1 MIDLME
7 RLRNGCI
14 QLKTSNPWGEQVDE
28 IKTDNLLDE
37 AADEIERLASEVESL
52 KKLERDRWTGW
63 AKSIGLRTTPWV
75 AQSTPPTEEG
85 RSFEA
90 SYLAIRAAGGDAW
103 DGLDVAKELAE
114 IRGHEAA
121 DDEAESK

>member
-1 MIDLME
+1 MRRDL
-7 RLRNGCI
+7 
-14 QLKTSNPWGEQVDE
+14 Q
-28 IKTDNLLDE
+28 
-37 AADEIERLASEVESL
+37 SEL
-52 KKLERDRWTGW
+52 KKLHECNPEVGVVHNGKTALEWCELYFAATAELEALKKMERDRWTGW
-63 AKSIGLRTTPWV
+63 AKSMGLRTTPWV

-114 IRGHEAA
+114 IRGCEAA
-121 DDEAESK
+121 DDEADGSQQ